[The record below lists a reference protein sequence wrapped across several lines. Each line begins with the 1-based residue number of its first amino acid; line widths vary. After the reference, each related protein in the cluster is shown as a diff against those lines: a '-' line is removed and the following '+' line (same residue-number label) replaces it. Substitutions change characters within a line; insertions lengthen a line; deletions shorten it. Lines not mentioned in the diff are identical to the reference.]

1 MAVGVAA
8 MSSAS
13 IFIRWALDL
22 GVPPLGVAAYRLAIA
37 TLALS
42 IPFVRQRAYRDYATL
57 GKRSILLLAGSGILL
72 ALHFAAW
79 ITSLA
84 STSVL
89 SSVVLV
95 TTTPLWIGLAS
106 PLLLGERNPRSVWLG
121 LLAAMVGGGLV
132 GLADVTGA
140 TSVAGWGDL
149 LALCGAVFAAG
160 YLMIGRGVREEL
172 SFVAYVW
179 GVYAVAA
186 VVLAG
191 WALAAGIPLWGYP
204 PAALLLLAAVGLIP
218 QLIGHT
224 AANYAVRHVSA
235 TLVGISVLGEPIG
248 STALA
253 VVLLGEHPGPLQL
266 VGGAAILAGIAIAS
280 LAERHAAVR
289 EPHMP
294 VEEPV
299 L

>member
-13 IFIRWALDL
+13 IFIRWALDA

-37 TLALS
+37 TAALTV
-42 IPFVRQRAYRDYATL
+42 PLVRQRAYRDYATL
-57 GKRSILLLAGSGILL
+57 GTRHIALLVGSGVLL

-95 TTTPLWIGLAS
+95 TTTPLWIGVAS
-106 PLLLGERNPRSVWLG
+106 PLFLGERSPRSVWLG
-121 LLAAMVGGGLV
+121 LIAAMIGGGLV
-132 GLADVTGA
+132 GLADVSGSTA
-140 TSVAGWGDL
+140 VAGWGDL
-149 LALCGAVFAAG
+149 LALSGAVFAAG
-160 YLMIGRGVREEL
+160 YLMIGRGVRDRL

-179 GVYAVAA
+179 LVYGVAA
-186 VVLAG
+186 LVLIA
-191 WALAAGIPLWGYP
+191 WALIARAPLVGYP
-204 PAALLLLAAVGLIP
+204 VQAVLWLAAVGLIP

-224 AANYAVRHVSA
+224 AANYVIRHVSA

-253 VVLLGEHPGPLQL
+253 VALLAERPTPLQL
-266 VGGAAILAGIAIAS
+266 VGGVVILGGIAAAS
-280 LAERHAAVR
+280 LAERQTVLDPAAA
-289 EPHMP
+289 PANDP
-294 VEEPV
+294 A
-299 L
+299 